1 MRIFLKFYTSLPQK
15 STHFFVS
22 GSMHITILQL
32 KNTFDMLKPAPR
44 QKKKHIED
52 VFFFLCY
59 TANLDAAAKKS
70 IKSRGWEFLRRF
82 HVLP

>member
-1 MRIFLKFYTSLPQK
+1 
-15 STHFFVS
+15 
-22 GSMHITILQL
+22 
-32 KNTFDMLKPAPR
+32 MLKPAPR
-44 QKKKHIED
+44 QKKKHTED

-59 TANLDAAAKKS
+59 TANLDATAKKS